1 MPEGNAI
8 RYWKISSGERA
19 WLWDECRNNNLICI
33 GWCHN
38 TDWRKTKFGD
48 LTINPNKE
56 SIKKV
61 LRVEYPVKVLFSW
74 DNVPGSDSPK
84 LLSFLKKSQFEQYW
98 DETEYEDLSATAIT
112 KILGE
117 IKVPTDITNKKI
129 ADEFF
134 NAVKAMD
141 LGSDE
146 NAKIKKTDDKTI
158 YVSYGDNSVEIT
170 LDENRKKAIPKIN
183 NKQIDKLSVKEENG
197 NFNIYLYT
205 ENKISRWAEIIKD
218 FFDIKLGHKVIVYDK
233 DFHIN
238 ALANVIGEYEFN
250 KKIDYPHTKAVKWI
264 KPFDSPLNI
273 KPLEDELETKI
284 SLNRTVIKITKK
296 DWDSIYN
303 YTNGVSKITVSPP
316 IDFVLPTIDLIEKA
330 LDELGKTKVPKNELI
345 PKLKEI
351 VGREGKNLVDD
362 EIAWKKI
369 RDLSDE
375 RKGI

>member
-1 MPEGNAI
+1 MPEGNTI
-8 RYWKISSGERA
+8 RYWKISPGGRA
-19 WLWDECRNNNLICI
+19 RLWDECRNNNLICI

-48 LTINPNKE
+48 LTRNPNKE

-61 LRVEYPVKVLFSW
+61 LRVEYPVKVLFNW
-74 DNVPGSDSPK
+74 GNVPGSDAHK

-98 DETEYEDLSATAIT
+98 DKTEYEDLSATAIT

-117 IKVPTDITNKKI
+117 IKVPKDITNKKI

-134 NAVKAMD
+134 NAVKGMD
-141 LGSDE
+141 IGLDDY
-146 NAKIKKTDDKTI
+146 AQIKKTNDKTI
-158 YVSYGDNSVEIT
+158 HVSYGDNSVEIT
-170 LDENRKKAIPKIN
+170 LDGNRKKAVPKIN

-218 FFDIKLGHKVIVYDK
+218 FFDIKPGHKVIVYDK

-238 ALANVIGEYEFN
+238 ALADVIGEYEFN
-250 KKIDYPHTKAVKWI
+250 KKIEYPHTKAVKWI
-264 KPFDSPLNI
+264 KLSDPPLNV

-284 SLNRTVIKITKK
+284 SLNRTVIEITKK
-296 DWDSIYN
+296 DWDTIYN
-303 YTNGVSKITVSPP
+303 YANGVSKITVSPP
-316 IDFVLPTIDLIEKA
+316 IDFVHPTKELIEKA
-330 LDELGKTKVPKNELI
+330 LDELGKTKVSKNELI

-351 VGREGKNLVDD
+351 AGRDGGVLV
-362 EIAWKKI
+362 
-369 RDLSDE
+369 SDE
-375 RKGI
+375 KAWNEIQKLSEEKYK